1 MLCALIFPLFLFLIS
16 ALEAK
21 AACSQAMSCPSH
33 LQEGP
38 LSEGSL
44 LECSLLERSLKI
56 VETVQKD
63 KDFQSLLTESS
74 KQKDG
79 VLESKEFQEVV
90 ATLRVSTLPSQKSL
104 QSSQN
109 PIGTTK
115 NTSAELTLFVSFSLG
130 EKALLNL
137 AHEAKAYGATLV
149 LRGFKNNSYAQT
161 VKILQK
167 IIQATGQGFIIDPDL
182 FSLFSISSVPT
193 YVLSRTFQLQTFESK
208 TLESHALERTQTP
221 IHDRLQGHVSL
232 QYALEAFAKEG
243 DLQNEAKSL
252 LAKAQFKRGRSQ

>member
-1 MLCALIFPLFLFLIS
+1 MLRALTNSLFFFLIS
-16 ALEAK
+16 TLEEK
-21 AACSQAMSCPSH
+21 TACSQAMSCPSR

-38 LSEGSL
+38 LSGGSL
-44 LECSLLERSLKI
+44 IECSLLERSLEI
-56 VETVQKD
+56 IETVQKD
-63 KDFQSLLTESS
+63 KDFQLLLTESS
-74 KQKDG
+74 QQRDAA
-79 VLESKEFQEVV
+79 LESKEFQDVV
-90 ATLRVSTLPSQKSL
+90 ATLQVQKPL
-104 QSSQN
+104 QNSQN
-109 PIGTTK
+109 PTEITK

-167 IIQATGQGFIIDPDL
+167 IIQATGQGFIIDPEL

-193 YVLSRTFQLQTFESK
+193 YVLSRPFQLQTFEPK

-232 QYALEAFAKEG
+232 QYALETFAKEG
-243 DLQNEAKSL
+243 DLKEEAKAL
-252 LAKAQFKRGRSQ
+252 LENTQLGGGNSK

>member
-1 MLCALIFPLFLFLIS
+1 MLHPLVPPLFLFLFS

-21 AACSQAMSCPSH
+21 ATCSQAMSCPSR

-44 LECSLLERSLKI
+44 LECSLLERSLEI
-56 VETVQKD
+56 IETVQKD
-63 KDFQSLLTESS
+63 KDFRSFLTESS
-74 KQKDG
+74 QQRDAA
-79 VLESKEFQEVV
+79 LENKEFQDVV
-90 ATLRVSTLPSQKSL
+90 ATLRASTLPAQKLL
-104 QSSQN
+104 QSSEN
-109 PIGTTK
+109 PTGITR
-115 NTSAELTLFVSFSLG
+115 NTPAELTLFVSFSLG

-167 IIQATGQGFIIDPDL
+167 IIQATGQGFIIDPEL

-193 YVLSRTFQLQTFESK
+193 YVLSRPFQLQTFEPK

-232 QYALEAFAKEG
+232 QYALETFAKEG
-243 DLQNEAKSL
+243 DLKEEAKAL
-252 LAKAQFKRGRSQ
+252 LENTQLGGGNSK